1 MKSNAKSLPNI
12 ASTCLRIKIKEPCLL
27 KLQHRRAGTKRRGC
41 KSRLP
46 HHALVAQWTEQDA
59 SIVEVGGSTPPE
71 GTCDKIIHGVAR
83 VGIFRLLPGTGV
95 VK

>member
-1 MKSNAKSLPNI
+1 MF
-12 ASTCLRIKIKEPCLL
+12 LL
-27 KLQHRRAGTKRRGC
+27 FV
-41 KSRLP
+41 
-46 HHALVAQWTEQDA
+46 ALVAQWTEQDA

-83 VGIFRLLPGTGV
+83 VGIFRLRSGTGV